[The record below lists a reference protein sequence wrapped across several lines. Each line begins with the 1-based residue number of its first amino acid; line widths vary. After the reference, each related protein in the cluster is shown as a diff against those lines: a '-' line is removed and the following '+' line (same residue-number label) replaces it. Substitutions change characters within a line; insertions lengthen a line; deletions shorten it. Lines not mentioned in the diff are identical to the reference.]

1 MIKLYQRRFPNV
13 FVTLL
18 VSVLS
23 LLHLNA
29 NAQDELWVL
38 SETPPSLGWIDLTS
52 FSYQELL
59 SFQDV
64 GYATDLEIVGDV
76 AIVVL
81 ENRVLKVDLVSG
93 QILADVELLGA
104 QEATLLEG
112 GAVVVTR
119 GGLDDAWQ
127 PLGLSSYLVLLDGSD
142 LSLDAELTP
151 EEGPTLP
158 SQEVRLVDGKVYI
171 AVNNGW
177 AWGEEA
183 GHLGC
188 WDPVEEIYE
197 EWDLGEGAENPV
209 ALHVLDGNLFTVNN
223 GDWSST
229 SVSRVNLTN
238 VSNIETVVLEG
249 VSVGCNASAFV
260 ENKLAVQISGETGL
274 RLLDGESMEWEEGG
288 VLNADAPAA
297 YSLISHPEFGWT
309 CAGVTDY
316 VTFGEV
322 QFRTSEGEWIATVPV
337 GVSPGSL
344 AWRSLDVSDVGENA
358 LLMQQRASAGEWDVL
373 GRTGETFV
381 PGMPSIRIVRT
392 EDGQVQKVIQVE
404 D

>member
-1 MIKLYQRRFPNV
+1 MTNYHQHRFQNV
-13 FVTLL
+13 LVTLW

-23 LLHLNA
+23 LLYLDA

-38 SETPPSLGWIDLTS
+38 SETPPSLGRIDLTS

-64 GYATDLEIVGDV
+64 GYATDLEIVGDL

-81 ENRVLKVDLVSG
+81 ENRVVKVDLVSG

-112 GAVVVTR
+112 GDVVVTR
-119 GGLDDAWQ
+119 GGLDDVWQ
-127 PLGLSSYLVLLDGSD
+127 PLDLSSYLVLLDGGD

-183 GHLGC
+183 GRLGC
-188 WDPVEEIYE
+188 WDPVEGIYE
-197 EWDLGEGAENPV
+197 ELDLGEGAENPV

-229 SVSRVNLTN
+229 SVSRVNLAN
-238 VSNIETVVLEG
+238 ISAIETVTLEG
-249 VSVGCNASAFV
+249 VSAGCNASAFLDT
-260 ENKLAVQISGETGL
+260 KLAIQISGESGL
-274 RLLDGESMEWEEGG
+274 RLLDGSSMAWEGE

-316 VTFGEV
+316 DTFGEV

-344 AWRSLDVSDVGENA
+344 AWRTLDVSDVDANA
-358 LLMQQRASAGEWDVL
+358 PLMPQRAAAGEWDVL
-373 GRTGETFV
+373 GRIGETSL
-381 PGMPSIRIVRT
+381 PGLPSIRIVRT
-392 EDGQVQKVIQVE
+392 AGGQVQKAIQV
-404 D
+404 DH

>member
-1 MIKLYQRRFPNV
+1 MTNYNQHRFQNV
-13 FVTLL
+13 LVTLW

-23 LLHLNA
+23 LLYLDA

-38 SETPPSLGWIDLTS
+38 SETPPSLGRIDLTS

-64 GYATDLEIVGDV
+64 GYATDLEIVGDL

-81 ENRVLKVDLVSG
+81 ENRVVKVDLVSG

-112 GAVVVTR
+112 GDVVVTR
-119 GGLDDAWQ
+119 GGLDDVWQ
-127 PLGLSSYLVLLDGSD
+127 PLDLSSYLVLLDGGD

-183 GHLGC
+183 GRLGC
-188 WDPVEEIYE
+188 WDPVEGIYE
-197 EWDLGEGAENPV
+197 ELDLGEGAENPV

-238 VSNIETVVLEG
+238 ISPIETVTLEG
-249 VSVGCNASAFV
+249 VSAGCNASAFV
-260 ENKLAVQISGETGL
+260 DTKLAIQISGESGL
-274 RLLDGESMEWEEGG
+274 RLLDGSSMEWEGE

-309 CAGVTDY
+309 CTGVTDY
-316 VTFGEV
+316 DTFGEV

-358 LLMQQRASAGEWDVL
+358 PFVKQPDAAGEWGVL
-373 GRTGETFV
+373 GRIGETSL
-381 PGMPSIRIVRT
+381 PGLPSIRIVRT
-392 EDGQVQKVIQVE
+392 AGGQVQKVIQV
-404 D
+404 DH